1 MSKFLS
7 VQCAKCK
14 AKQVIFGNATSRVK
28 CAGCGTVLDSPK
40 GGRTEVTGKILEVLS

>member
-14 AKQVIFGNATSRVK
+14 AKQVIFGNATEEVK
-28 CAGCGTVLDSPK
+28 CLGCGAIIASPL
-40 GGRTEVTGKILEVLS
+40 GGRAHVNGKILEVL

>member
-14 AKQVIFGNATSRVK
+14 AKQVIFGNATTVVK
-28 CAGCGTVLDSPK
+28 CISCGAVLSEPT
-40 GGRTEVTGKILEVLS
+40 GGRAEVKGKILEVLS